1 MHNEAVPFRNA
12 LLFHFKEF
20 PESCQVV
27 EMFPGVV
34 EGTKD
39 VYSKPSNVEKIA
51 PSCTDN

>member
-12 LLFHFKEF
+12 LLFHVKEF

-27 EMFPGVV
+27 EMFSGVV

-39 VYSKPSNVEKIA
+39 VYSTPSDVEKIA

>member
-12 LLFHFKEF
+12 LLFHVKEF

-39 VYSKPSNVEKIA
+39 VYSIPFDVEKIVQ
-51 PSCTDN
+51 SCKDN